1 MSGNLNL
8 PTWKHLVDGETW
20 CLGTRLGC
28 PGVLSRAG
36 RVEAPCS
43 SPGGVELGLCSSRIV
58 DGAFARGHLAAALR
72 SWSEH
77 WL

>member
-1 MSGNLNL
+1 MNLNP

-28 PGVLSRAG
+28 PGVLSWAG
-36 RVEAPCS
+36 RVVVLCS
-43 SPGGVELGLCSSRIV
+43 SLGGVELGLCSSRIM
-58 DGAFARGHLAAALR
+58 DGAFARGRLDAALR